1 MQKVGFS
8 GAWRPCAPPCCTALL
23 LAALLS
29 ASRPCPTWTR
39 LGPDFP
45 SGLPTS
51 LLCRAAPPRTPCS
64 LMPLSVSLCSRGPPD
79 GPADLPHLLSLKP
92 PSACCVP
99 GTGGRASW
107 PTAASGH
114 TWCTDARRWHSG
126 KCGDPRQWAAGH
138 GWAERDRKWRGGVG
152 WAGWQREGAA
162 GPRSTEGSGRA
173 QPPRLL
179 RGSYVRHRT
188 PVPPASREAGAVR
201 RARGP
206 ARQAQPLALMSDA
219 HPLSRLAPAAGG
231 VLLAGLP
238 EAHSGYSWPR
248 PGPAQGPFSGPVQG
262 REQGLGAEG

>member
-1 MQKVGFS
+1 MLTGTPRW
-8 GAWRPCAPPCCTALL
+8 ARRPAPSAQPEAPKRLLCAGD
-23 LAALLS
+23 
-29 ASRPCPTWTR
+29 R
-39 LGPDFP
+39 G
-45 SGLPTS
+45 TS
-51 LLCRAAPPRTPCS
+51 LLAPGPRRP
-64 LMPLSVSLCSRGPPD
+64 
-79 GPADLPHLLSLKP
+79 
-92 PSACCVP
+92 
-99 GTGGRASW
+99 W

>member
-99 GTGGRASW
+99 GTGGRASS
-107 PTAASGH
+107 PQGPGGPGPQRPQATPGARMHGVGTQASVETPASGQLV
-114 TWCTDARRWHSG
+114 T
-126 KCGDPRQWAAGH
+126 AGLR
-138 GWAERDRKWRGGVG
+138 GTGSGGVV
-152 WAGWQREGAA
+152 WAGLA
-162 GPRSTEGSGRA
+162 GRGRA
-173 QPPRLL
+173 L
-179 RGSYVRHRT
+179 
-188 PVPPASREAGAVR
+188 
-201 RARGP
+201 
-206 ARQAQPLALMSDA
+206 
-219 HPLSRLAPAAGG
+219 
-231 VLLAGLP
+231 
-238 EAHSGYSWPR
+238 
-248 PGPAQGPFSGPVQG
+248 
-262 REQGLGAEG
+262 QGLEAQRGQGGPSHPDS